1 MAKIIKQI
9 ARKLVDGSY
18 EEVSLG
24 AAAENVEMANGNSL
38 QQELDNLKV
47 SGGVITLVDVI
58 NIEEL
63 E

>member
-9 ARKLVDGSY
+9 ARKLADGSY
-18 EEVSLG
+18 EEISLG

-38 QQELDNLKV
+38 QHEIDNLKV
-47 SGGVITLVDVI
+47 SGGAITLIDVI

>member
-9 ARKLVDGSY
+9 ARKLADGSY
-18 EEVSLG
+18 EEISLG

-38 QQELDNLKV
+38 QYEIDNLKI
-47 SGGVITLVDVI
+47 SGGAITLVDVI

>member
-1 MAKIIKQI
+1 MAKIIRQI
-9 ARKLVDGSY
+9 ARMLADGSY